1 MISADEDALLAIG
14 ERLFGSAAPR
24 GLRARSVG
32 IGDGI
37 AGSTT
42 GSREERSTAVRQKL
56 QAIARRSPEV
66 MVKVSGTSRGFG
78 HLRAHFSYI
87 SRDGQI
93 ELEDQDGQVMNGPD
107 GLAEVRAD
115 WQSAYPIPE
124 ERRGDE
130 TEGRD
135 VRRREAFHLVLSMPA
150 GTPEIALKR
159 AVREFAAEEF
169 VGYQYVMALHTPTT
183 DPDPE
188 PSPHPHVHLTIKSR
202 ALSGVRLNPRKVDL
216 QRWRERFAERL
227 RDQGLDASATRR
239 QVRLQREPGRGQKV
253 QQMIARGVKSQ
264 RRDRR
269 VEAGSAVSR
278 NETTRQR
285 VLSDLRA
292 VADLLARSADSED
305 RALASAVRAGLQQ
318 AEGERLAERGS
329 LLLRP
334 NTLDRER

>member
-1 MISADEDALLAIG
+1 MISTDEDALLAIG
-14 ERLFGSAAPR
+14 ERLFGAAEPR
-24 GLRARSVG
+24 GLKARSVG
-32 IGDGI
+32 NGGGI

-150 GTPEIALKR
+150 GTPELALKR

-169 VGYQYVMALHTPTT
+169 SGHQYVMALHTPTT

-188 PSPHPHVHLTIKSR
+188 PSPHPHVHLTIKAR
-202 ALSGVRLNPRKVDL
+202 ALSGVRLNPRKADL
-216 QRWRERFAERL
+216 QRWREGFAERL
-227 RDQGLDASATRR
+227 RDQGLEASATRR

-253 QQMIARGVKSQ
+253 HQMIARGVKTQ
-264 RRDRR
+264 RGDPR
-269 VEAGSAVSR
+269 VEPKVAVSR
-278 NETTRQR
+278 NKATRER
-285 VLSDLRA
+285 VLSDLHA
-292 VADLLARSADSED
+292 AADLLERSTEASDQ
-305 RALASAVRAGLQQ
+305 ALGSAVRAGLQL
-318 AEGERLAERGS
+318 AEGDVVAERGS
-329 LLLRP
+329 PLPLG
-334 NTLDRER
+334 NMSNRER

>member
-1 MISADEDALLAIG
+1 MSSTDEDALLAIG
-14 ERLFGSAAPR
+14 ERLFGAAQPR
-24 GLRARSVG
+24 GLKARNVG
-32 IGDGI
+32 NGGGT
-37 AGSTT
+37 AGSTA

-56 QAIARRSPEV
+56 RAISRRSPEV

-150 GTPEIALKR
+150 GTPEMALKR

-169 VGYQYVMALHTPTT
+169 SGYQYVMALHTPTT

-188 PSPHPHVHLTIKSR
+188 PSPHPHVHLTIKAR
-202 ALSGVRLNPRKVDL
+202 GLSGVRLNPRKVDL
-216 QRWRERFAERL
+216 QRWRERFAARL
-227 RDQGLDASATRR
+227 RDQGLDANATRR
-239 QVRLQREPGRGQKV
+239 QTRLQRDPGRGQRV
-253 QQMIARGVKSQ
+253 QQMTGRGVRPSHPK
-264 RRDRR
+264 RRLDP
-269 VEAGSAVSR
+269 ELAVAR
-278 NETTRQR
+278 NETTRAR
-285 VLSDLRA
+285 VVGDL
-292 VADLLARSADSED
+292 VAAAEILERSGVEVD
-305 RALASAVRAGLQQ
+305 RALAREVRTRV
-318 AEGERLAERGS
+318 AESMHQDLEMPRSSSIGPTRKER
-329 LLLRP
+329 
-334 NTLDRER
+334 

>member
-1 MISADEDALLAIG
+1 MISPDEDALLAIG
-14 ERLFGSAAPR
+14 ERLFGAAEPR
-24 GLRARSVG
+24 GLKARSVG
-32 IGDGI
+32 NSGGI
-37 AGSTT
+37 TGSTT
-42 GSREERSTAVRQKL
+42 GSREERSSAVRQKL

-150 GTPEIALKR
+150 GTPEVALKR

-169 VGYQYVMALHTPTT
+169 SGYQYVMALHTPTT

-188 PSPHPHVHLTIKSR
+188 PSPHPHVHLTIKAR
-202 ALSGVRLNPRKVDL
+202 GLSGVRLNPRKADL
-216 QRWRERFAERL
+216 QRWREGFAARL
-227 RDQGLDASATRR
+227 RDQGLEASATRR

-253 QQMIARGVKSQ
+253 QQMIARGVKTQ
-264 RRDRR
+264 RGGPR
-269 VEAGSAVSR
+269 VEPRLAVSR
-278 NETTRQR
+278 NEATREQ
-285 VLSDLRA
+285 VLSDLHA
-292 VADLLARSADSED
+292 VADLLERSTELSDQ
-305 RALASAVRAGLQQ
+305 ALGSAVRAGLQL
-318 AEGERLAERGS
+318 GDGDGVAERNSHS
-329 LLLRP
+329 LREKGI
-334 NTLDRER
+334 DRER

>member
-1 MISADEDALLAIG
+1 MSSADEDALLAIG
-14 ERLFGSAAPR
+14 ERLFGAAQPR
-24 GLRARSVG
+24 GLKARSAG
-32 IGDGI
+32 NGGAI

-42 GSREERSTAVRQKL
+42 DSREERSTAVRQKL

-159 AVREFAAEEF
+159 AVREFASEEF
-169 VGYQYVMALHTPTT
+169 IGYQYVMALHTPTT

-188 PSPHPHVHLTIKSR
+188 PSPHPHVHLTIKAR
-202 ALSGVRLNPRKVDL
+202 GLSGVRLNPRKVDL

-253 QQMIARGVKSQ
+253 QQMSSRGVPAKRSTP
-264 RRDRR
+264 RID
-269 VEAGSAVSR
+269 AVSAILR
-278 NETTRQR
+278 NESTRTR
-285 VLSDLRA
+285 VLDSLQA
-292 VADLLARSADSED
+292 AADLLARSPAGED
-305 RALASAVRAGLQQ
+305 QALASSLRGRLQRAATDQFADRRSPDQHADRLN
-318 AEGERLAERGS
+318 EER
-329 LLLRP
+329 
-334 NTLDRER
+334 

>member
-1 MISADEDALLAIG
+1 MISKDEDALLAIG
-14 ERLFGSAAPR
+14 DRLFGAAQPR
-24 GLRARSVG
+24 GLKARSVG
-32 IGDGI
+32 NGGGT
-37 AGSTT
+37 AGSAT

-150 GTPEIALKR
+150 GTPEMALKR

-169 VGYQYVMALHTPTT
+169 SGYQYVMALHTPTT

-188 PSPHPHVHLTIKSR
+188 PSPHPHVHLTIKAR

-216 QRWRERFAERL
+216 QRWRERFAARL
-227 RDQGLDASATRR
+227 RDQGLDANATRR
-239 QVRLQREPGRGQKV
+239 QTWLQRDPGRGQRV
-253 QQMIARGVKSQ
+253 QQMTGRGVQPSRPT
-264 RRDRR
+264 RRIDP
-269 VEAGSAVSR
+269 ESAVAR
-278 NETTRQR
+278 NEATRVR
-285 VLSDLRA
+285 VIGDL
-292 VADLLARSADSED
+292 VAAAEILERSGGEVDRELARE
-305 RALASAVRAGLQQ
+305 VRARVAESMPHDQDRQSSATVGLTRN
-318 AEGERLAERGS
+318 ER
-329 LLLRP
+329 
-334 NTLDRER
+334 

>member
-14 ERLFGSAAPR
+14 ERLFGAAAPR
-24 GLRARSVG
+24 GMKARSVG
-32 IGDGI
+32 TGGGI
-37 AGSTT
+37 AGSTA
-42 GSREERSTAVRQKL
+42 GSREERSTSVRQKL

-66 MVKVSGTSRGFG
+66 MVKVSGASRGFG

-130 TEGRD
+130 TEDRD

-150 GTPEIALKR
+150 GTAEIALKR

-169 VGYQYVMALHTPTT
+169 SGYQYVMALHTPTT

-188 PSPHPHVHLTIKSR
+188 PSPHPHVHLTIKAR
-202 ALSGVRLNPRKVDL
+202 GLSGVRLNPRKVDL
-216 QRWRERFAERL
+216 QRWRERFAARL

-239 QVRLQREPGRGQKV
+239 QVRLQREPGRGQRV
-253 QQMIARGVKSQ
+253 QQMTGRGVEPSRPK
-264 RRDRR
+264 RRIDPD
-269 VEAGSAVSR
+269 SAVAR
-278 NETTRQR
+278 YETTRVRVVGDLVAAADILERSSGEVDR
-285 VLSDLRA
+285 VL
-292 VADLLARSADSED
+292 ARE
-305 RALASAVRAGLQQ
+305 VRARV
-318 AEGERLAERGS
+318 AESVPQDQERPRSSSVGRTQKER
-329 LLLRP
+329 
-334 NTLDRER
+334 

>member
-1 MISADEDALLAIG
+1 MISTDEDALLAIG
-14 ERLFGSAAPR
+14 ERLFGAAEPR
-24 GLRARSVG
+24 GLRARSAG
-32 IGDGI
+32 NGGGT

-42 GSREERSTAVRQKL
+42 GSREERSSAVRQKL

-150 GTPEIALKR
+150 GTPEMALKR

-169 VGYQYVMALHTPTT
+169 SGYQYVMALHTPTT

-188 PSPHPHVHLTIKSR
+188 PSPHPHVHLTIKAR
-202 ALSGVRLNPRKVDL
+202 ALSGVRLNPRKPDL
-216 QRWRERFAERL
+216 QRWRERFAARL
-227 RDQGLDASATRR
+227 RDEGIEASATRR

-253 QQMIARGVKSQ
+253 QQLVARGVKTL
-264 RRDRR
+264 RGDPR
-269 VEAGSAVSR
+269 VEPKLAVSR
-278 NETTRQR
+278 NKATRER
-285 VLSDLRA
+285 VLSDLYA
-292 VADLLARSADSED
+292 VADLLERSTELSDQ
-305 RALASAVRAGLQQ
+305 ALGSAVRAGLQR
-318 AEGERLAERGS
+318 ADSDVAAERGS
-329 LLLRP
+329 PLPLG
-334 NTLDRER
+334 DRLEKER